1 MRDIQAAMDLGTD
14 RYRDVID
21 ALNAQGLPT
30 TFTQT
35 GGMNAALEVLLE
47 TGAYL
52 LVTDAGDSLSWDRGT
67 QQGWGVGLYRSGS
80 EGDDGPQRFEEDE
93 GSTSTETLLGLV
105 RQMLRPAGRGT
116 QR

>member
-1 MRDIQAAMDLGTD
+1 MRDIQAAMDLGTE

-47 TGAYL
+47 TGQYL
-52 LVTDAGDSLSWDRGT
+52 LVTDAGDSLSWDRDA
-67 QQGWGVGLYRSGS
+67 QHGWGVGLYRGGS
-80 EGDDGPQRFEEDE
+80 EGDGGPQRFADDEE
-93 GSTSTETLLGLV
+93 STSLEALVGLV
-105 RQMLRPAGRGT
+105 RTVLSPTG
-116 QR
+116 

>member
-21 ALNAQGLPT
+21 VLNAQGLPT
-30 TFTQT
+30 IFTQT
-35 GGMNAALEVLLE
+35 GGMCAALEVLLE

-52 LVTDAGDSLSWDRGT
+52 LVTDAGDSLSWNREE
-67 QQGWGVGLYRSGS
+67 QSGWGVGLYRPGS
-80 EGDDGPQRFEEDE
+80 EGDDGPERFAEDE

-105 RQMLRPAGRGT
+105 REVLGPADRTGR
-116 QR
+116 